1 MPKHNIVL
9 NTSILDCYEMSATS
23 EASLS
28 HVFCLYNL
36 AAVHSPV
43 HLLLNSTG
51 EQSYSI
57 AATFYTAQS
66 YYQAA
71 DF

>member
-1 MPKHNIVL
+1 
-9 NTSILDCYEMSATS
+9 MSATS